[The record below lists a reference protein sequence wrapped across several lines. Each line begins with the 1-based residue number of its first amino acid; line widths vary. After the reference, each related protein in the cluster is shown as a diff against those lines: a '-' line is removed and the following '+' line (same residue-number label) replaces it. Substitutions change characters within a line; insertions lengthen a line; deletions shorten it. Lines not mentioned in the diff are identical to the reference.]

1 MFKRVIK
8 NLAMFSTL
16 AQLNV
21 CNSAFQVMF
30 KVTCLF
36 DGKDMGAL
44 CLPTLLLSN
53 AELFLVVLYL
63 LTVMFSSSVYGIWTY
78 LCAAI

>member
-1 MFKRVIK
+1 MV
-8 NLAMFSTL
+8 LTS

-36 DGKDMGAL
+36 DGKEVGA
-44 CLPTLLLSN
+44 
-53 AELFLVVLYL
+53 
-63 LTVMFSSSVYGIWTY
+63 
-78 LCAAI
+78 